1 MAKATIEAW
10 EREPTPPGSGRP
22 APRRVRVTIRRV
34 SPWSVLKVS
43 LVIYFCLL
51 LVALVGTAILFS
63 VLDSAGVIDS
73 VEEFLTVI
81 WGGSEVATGPGEAQ
95 AGDGFEVDF
104 GFVMRILFLIG
115 VVSTALWA
123 AFTVFLAFL
132 YNLIADLLGGVEVTL
147 VERR

>member
-10 EREPTPPGSGRP
+10 EREPTPAGSGRLG
-22 APRRVRVTIRRV
+22 PRRVRVTIRRI

-51 LVALVGTAILFS
+51 LVALVGMAILFA
-63 VLDSAGVIDS
+63 VLDSAGIIDD

-81 WGGSEVATGPGEAQ
+81 WGGSEPATGPGQPGAT
-95 AGDGFEVDF
+95 FEVDF
-104 GFVMRILFLIG
+104 GFVMRILFLVG
-115 VVSTALWA
+115 VVSTALWS

>member
-10 EREPTPPGSGRP
+10 EQEPTPAGSGRP

-51 LVALVGTAILFS
+51 LVALVGMAILFA

-73 VEEFLTVI
+73 AEEFLTVI
-81 WGGSEVATGPGEAQ
+81 WGGSEVATGPGQ
-95 AGDGFEVDF
+95 PGTTFEVDF
-104 GFVMRILFLIG
+104 GFVMRILFLVG
-115 VVSTALWA
+115 VVSTALWC

>member
-10 EREPTPPGSGRP
+10 EREPAPPGRVG
-22 APRRVRVTIRRV
+22 PRRVRVTIRRV

-43 LVIYFCLL
+43 LVVYFCLL
-51 LVALVGTAILFS
+51 LVALVGMAILFA

-73 VEEFLTVI
+73 IEEFLTVI
-81 WGGSEVATGPGEAQ
+81 WGGSEPSTGPGQPGASFQ
-95 AGDGFEVDF
+95 VGF
-104 GFVMRILFLIG
+104 GFVMRILFLVG
-115 VVSTALWA
+115 VVSTALWS

>member
-10 EREPTPPGSGRP
+10 EREPTPPGSRRP
-22 APRRVRVTIRRV
+22 GPRRVRVTIRRI

-51 LVALVGTAILFS
+51 MVALVGMAILFA

-73 VEEFLTVI
+73 IEEFFSII
-81 WGGSEVATGPGEAQ
+81 WGGEEPATGPGQ
-95 AGDGFEVDF
+95 PGTTFQVDF
-104 GFVMRILFLIG
+104 GFVMRILFLVG
-115 VVSTALWA
+115 VVTTALWS

>member
-10 EREPTPPGSGRP
+10 EQEPTPAGSGRA
-22 APRRVRVTIRRV
+22 APRRVRVTIRRI

-51 LVALVGTAILFS
+51 LVALVGMAILFA
-63 VLDSAGVIDS
+63 VLDAAGVVDS
-73 VEEFLTVI
+73 VEEFLSVI
-81 WGGSEVATGPGEAQ
+81 WGPSEVATGPGQ
-95 AGDGFEVDF
+95 PTPGFEVDF

-115 VVSTALWA
+115 VVSTALWS